1 MVKRITGA
9 WADPLA
15 MTIHWLTTDDTLH
28 ATVTATPP
36 ADMHTALPLI
46 VCSLAPGGGYDE
58 YTRSQ
63 QVDIDIYATGHAQA
77 MRVMAGVEARLA
89 VLQGT
94 GDEYGYVD
102 ESELTG
108 FAELPH
114 TPPDIIRLAG
124 TVTLAM
130 RPQ

>member
-1 MVKRITGA
+1 MAKRITGT

-36 ADMHTALPLI
+36 ADMHPALPLI
-46 VCSLAPGGGYDE
+46 VCSLAPGGGIDA

-63 QVDIDIYATGHAQA
+63 PVDIDIYAADRTQA

-102 ESELTG
+102 ESELSG

>member
-1 MVKRITGA
+1 MAKRITGT

-36 ADMHTALPLI
+36 ADMHPALPLI
-46 VCSLAPGGGYDE
+46 VCSLAPGGGIDA

-63 QVDIDIYATGHAQA
+63 PVDIDIYAADRTQA
-77 MRVMAGVEARLA
+77 MRVMAGVEACLA

-102 ESELTG
+102 ESELSG

>member
-1 MVKRITGA
+1 MVKRITGT

-15 MTIHWLTTDDTLH
+15 MTIRWLTNESVH
-28 ATVTATPP
+28 ASVTASPP
-36 ADMHTALPLI
+36 ADMHPALPLI

-63 QVDIDIYATGHAQA
+63 PVDIDIYAADRAQA
-77 MRVMAGVEARLA
+77 MRVMADVETRLA
-89 VLQGT
+89 MLQGT
-94 GDEYGYVD
+94 GDEHGYVD
-102 ESELTG
+102 ASELTG

-114 TPPDIIRLAG
+114 TPPDIIRLAA
-124 TVTLAM
+124 TVTLDM

>member
-1 MVKRITGA
+1 MAKRITGS

-36 ADMHTALPLI
+36 ADMHPALPLI
-46 VCSLAPGGGYDE
+46 VCSLAPGGGIDE

-63 QVDIDIYATGHAQA
+63 PVDIDIYAVDRTQA

-94 GDEYGYVD
+94 GDECGYVD
-102 ESELTG
+102 ESELSG

-114 TPPDIIRLAG
+114 TPPDIIRLTG

>member
-1 MVKRITGA
+1 MGRPA
-9 WADPLA
+9 RHDHPLA
-15 MTIHWLTTDDTLH
+15 HHGRHPARHRDRNTT
-28 ATVTATPP
+28 
-36 ADMHTALPLI
+36 
-46 VCSLAPGGGYDE
+46 SLAPGGGYDE

-63 QVDIDIYATGHAQA
+63 QVDIDIYAAGHAQA

-89 VLQGT
+89 VLQGA

-102 ESELTG
+102 ESELSG

-124 TVTLAM
+124 PVPLAM

>member
-1 MVKRITGA
+1 MAKRITGT

-36 ADMHTALPLI
+36 ADMHPALPLI
-46 VCSLAPGGGYDE
+46 VCSLAPGGGIDE

-63 QVDIDIYATGHAQA
+63 PVDIDIYAAGRPQA
-77 MRVMAGVEARLA
+77 MRLMAVVETRLA
-89 VLQGT
+89 TLQGT
-94 GDEYGYVD
+94 GDAEGYVD
-102 ESELTG
+102 SSQLDG
-108 FAELPH
+108 FTEMPH
-114 TPPDIIRLAG
+114 TPLDIIRLTG